1 MLLGH
6 SDATVQLVNVNSV
19 YVSQARQLE
28 ALVLSVKQQKQ
39 QNQASLA
46 KAAEQERSALKRE
59 IEALETQLHSKV
71 MYCIHICSINTLDIL
86 MCTGMLL

>member
-6 SDATVQLVNVNSV
+6 SNAIIYLVFVNIV
-19 YVSQARQLE
+19 VHVSQARQLE

-46 KAAEQERSALKRE
+46 KTAEQERSALKRE
-59 IEALETQLHSKV
+59 IEALQTQLHNKV
-71 MYCIHICSINTLDIL
+71 MYSTSIYCITHCIS
-86 MCTGMLL
+86 